1 VTLVQ
6 KQNGYLRDV
15 VAEQDRG
22 CESARLEQA
31 GRTTKPHSQGLTNVK
46 VLIFER
52 YVSLDGQSEEAVGEV
67 AEIVRWYSV
76 GGLGCATIDLPKR
89 QDSNTHYITIGKM
102 PSGLSCMSCSS
113 FDARE
118 MLECRSKAAQSPA
131 YHDIICSGSAT
142 GPQPRLT
149 RSRRRPALRA
159 YTAELT
165 WCARP

>member
-15 VAEQDRG
+15 VAEQDRE

-67 AEIVRWYSV
+67 AEIVR
-76 GGLGCATIDLPKR
+76 
-89 QDSNTHYITIGKM
+89 
-102 PSGLSCMSCSS
+102 
-113 FDARE
+113 
-118 MLECRSKAAQSPA
+118 
-131 YHDIICSGSAT
+131 
-142 GPQPRLT
+142 
-149 RSRRRPALRA
+149 
-159 YTAELT
+159 
-165 WCARP
+165 